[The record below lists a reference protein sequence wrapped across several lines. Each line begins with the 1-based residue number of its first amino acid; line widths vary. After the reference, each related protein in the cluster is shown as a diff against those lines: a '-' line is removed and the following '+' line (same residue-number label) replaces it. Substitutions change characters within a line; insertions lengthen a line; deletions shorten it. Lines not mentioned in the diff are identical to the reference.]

1 MLPDCPPRSK
11 LLGMPAVPIES
22 MPRPRPFLL
31 LIAAASVVPALLS
44 ALTTYLNS
52 LFTRRGSAD
61 WGAVIFAGV
70 LWLFLGAF
78 TPLVYALA
86 RRFPLQ
92 RQGIVRAA
100 LAHLAGALGM
110 SFGWVSAGLMLSLLL
125 NRRPTDMPLLRYYVS
140 LLLTS
145 LTLCVFLYFAV
156 LGCIYAFTYYREA
169 REREAQQSRLAAQLA
184 EARLGALRMQLNP
197 HFLFN
202 SLNAITVL
210 VRDRNTHD
218 ASRMLELLSGV
229 LRQVLQSEKRKEVTL
244 DQELQFIEKYLAIE
258 EVRFSDRLQVRW
270 SIEPNVGNALVPEFI
285 LQPLVENAI
294 RHGVSKRD
302 EAGLIEIAGRES
314 DGQLVLSVRDNG
326 PGYFAESAIGVGLAN
341 TRARLETLFGDA
353 ARLDVLNAEGGGTIA
368 TVRFPLRRQ
377 AVE

>member
-1 MLPDCPPRSK
+1 
-11 LLGMPAVPIES
+11 MPSAPIEPK
-22 MPRPRPFLL
+22 PRPRPFWL
-31 LIAAASVVPALLS
+31 LIASASVITALLS

-52 LFTRRGSAD
+52 RFTGRGSAD
-61 WGAVIFAGV
+61 WIGVLFAGV
-70 LWLFLGAF
+70 LWLFLGAL
-78 TPLVYALA
+78 TPLVYFFA
-86 RRFPLQ
+86 RRFPL
-92 RQGIVRAA
+92 RRERIVRTV
-100 LAHLAGALGM
+100 LAHLAGALVM

-125 NRRPTDMPLLRYYVS
+125 NRRPPGVPLLRYYVS

-156 LGCIYAFTYYREA
+156 LGCIYAFTYYREV

-210 VRDRNTHD
+210 VRDRNTRD

-229 LRQVLQSEKRKEVTL
+229 LRQVLQSEKRKEITL

-258 EVRFSDRLQVRW
+258 EVRFSDRLQIRW
-270 SIEPNVGNALVPEFI
+270 SVDENTRDALVPEFI

-302 EAGLIEIAGRES
+302 EAGVIEIVGRES
-314 DGQLVLSVRDNG
+314 DGKLVLSVRDNG
-326 PGYFAESAIGVGLAN
+326 PGYTASSAVGVGLAN

-353 ARLDVLNAEGGGTIA
+353 AGLDVFDAEGGGTMA
-368 TVRFPLRRQ
+368 TVSFPVRRQ
-377 AVE
+377 AVG

>member
-1 MLPDCPPRSK
+1 MASRFINGTGGS
-11 LLGMPAVPIES
+11 
-22 MPRPRPFLL
+22 RPFWL
-31 LIAAASVVPALLS
+31 LIAVASLVPALLS
-44 ALTTYLNS
+44 AFTSYLNS
-52 LFTRRGSAD
+52 RFARGGSAD
-61 WGAVIFAGV
+61 WGAVIFAAV
-70 LWLFLGAF
+70 LWLCFGAL

-86 RRFPLQ
+86 RRFPL
-92 RQGIVRAA
+92 RREGIVRAV

-110 SFGWVSAGLMLSLLL
+110 CLGWVSAGLLLSLLL

-140 LLLTS
+140 LILTS

-210 VRDRNTHD
+210 VRDQNTRD

-229 LRQVLQSEKRKEVTL
+229 LRQVLHGEKRREVTL
-244 DQELQFIEKYLAIE
+244 DEELQFIEKYLAIE
-258 EVRFSDRLQVRW
+258 QVRFSDRLQVRW

-294 RHGVSKRD
+294 RHGVSKRG
-302 EAGLIEIAGRES
+302 EAGLIEITGQES
-314 DGQLVLSVRDNG
+314 DGKLVLSVRDNG

-368 TVRFPLRRQ
+368 TVRFPSRRR
-377 AVE
+377 ADG

>member
-1 MLPDCPPRSK
+1 MPRS
-11 LLGMPAVPIES
+11 
-22 MPRPRPFLL
+22 RPLWL
-31 LIAAASVVPALLS
+31 LIAAASLVPALLS
-44 ALTTYLNS
+44 AFTSYLNS
-52 LFTRRGSAD
+52 RFFGRGGTD
-61 WGAVIFAGV
+61 WMGVLFAGV
-70 LWLFLGAF
+70 LWLFFGAL
-78 TPLVYALA
+78 TPLVYFLA
-86 RRFPLQ
+86 RRFPL
-92 RQGIVRAA
+92 RRDGIIRAA

-110 SFGWVSAGLMLSLLL
+110 SLGWVSAGLVLSLLL
-125 NRRPTDMPLLRYYVS
+125 NRRPLDMPLLRYYVS

-145 LTLCVFLYFAV
+145 LTLCVCLYFAV

-210 VRDRNTHD
+210 VRDRNTQA

-229 LRQVLQSEKRKEVTL
+229 LRQVLQSEKRKEITL

-270 SIEPNVGNALVPEFI
+270 SIDADVRDALVPEFL

-294 RHGVSKRD
+294 RHGVSKRG

-314 DGQLVLSVRDNG
+314 DSTLLLSVRDNG
-326 PGYFAESAIGVGLAN
+326 PGYFAEAAIGVGLAN

-368 TVRFPLRRQ
+368 TVSFPLRRQ